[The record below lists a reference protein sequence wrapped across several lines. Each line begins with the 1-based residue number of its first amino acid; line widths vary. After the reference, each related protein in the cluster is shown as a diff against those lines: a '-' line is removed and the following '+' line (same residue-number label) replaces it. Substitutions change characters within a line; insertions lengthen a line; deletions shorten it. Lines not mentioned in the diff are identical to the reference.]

1 MDPEKRPPAMPQPPR
16 RPSAWWWLL
25 IVVVLLAWNLIAFM
39 TSHSAETVTLP
50 YSTFVQQVNAGDVSA
65 VTISGATITGTLKKA
80 YREKNHAYMTFSTA
94 YPAEVGDRGLLPLLE
109 THKVQ
114 VSVNPP
120 AQPWVGALIG
130 WLPLIAL
137 IAFFWWSMRRAG
149 QAPNSALSFGR
160 AKPQRY
166 QLDRSRI
173 TFDDVADAEE
183 AKAELQ
189 EEVDFLRHPAKY
201 HAIGARIPK
210 GILLAGPPGTGK
222 TLLARAVA
230 GEANVPFY
238 SLSASEFVEMFVGVG
253 ASRVRDLFKQAKE
266 TAPAIILVDELD
278 AVGRRRGAGIGTVN
292 DEREQTLNQLLGEL
306 DGFDQRTNIIVM
318 AATNRPDVLDPA
330 LLRPGRFDR
339 QIVIPLPDR
348 RGREAIL
355 RIHTRNIRL
364 SDDVDLNIIAA
375 GSIGMSGAELEN
387 VCNEAALGA
396 ARRNQTMVSMYDFD
410 EALDRL
416 RLGAAHR
423 QVVDPEDLRIVAY
436 HEAGHTLVAWLTQGA
451 DPVRKVTIVAH
462 GMALGLTEQLPGQER
477 RNLSQSYL
485 KARLTVCLGGRVA
498 EELVFGDI
506 TTGAENDLVQAT
518 KMARQMVTTWGMGS
532 VGLLAYESHE
542 AQPFLG
548 YELASNR
555 EYSEATAA
563 RIDSDMQRLIDE
575 AHEAARR
582 VLDGARPQLDEIV
595 KILLE
600 EETVTATTLAHILGP
615 QRSKPAS
622 QKTVVVPAPKPPP
635 SETTVPTQTENPQAI
650 SG

>member
-1 MDPEKRPPAMPQPPR
+1 MDPKNREQRSPLLQQQPR
-16 RPSAWWWLL
+16 RPAAWWWAI
-25 IVVVLLAWNLIAFM
+25 IVAVLLAWNLIAFLSSRS
-39 TSHSAETVTLP
+39 TEIVTLP
-50 YSTFVQQVNAGDVSA
+50 YSTFVQQVNAGDVTA
-65 VTISGATITGTLKKA
+65 VTISGTAITGTFK
-80 YREKNHAYMTFSTA
+80 HAYHEKKQAYTAFSTS
-94 YPAEVGDRGLLPLLE
+94 YPAQVGDRSLLPLLE
-109 THKVQ
+109 RHKVQ
-114 VSVNPP
+114 VTANPP
-120 AQPWVGALIG
+120 AQPWLAALIG
-130 WLPLIAL
+130 WLPLIA
-137 IAFFWWSMRRAG
+137 IIGFFWWSMRRAG
-149 QAPNSALSFGR
+149 QGPSSAMSFGR

-166 QLDRSRI
+166 QPDRTRV

-183 AKAELQ
+183 AKVELQ

-210 GILLAGPPGTGK
+210 GILLVGPPGTGK

-266 TAPAIILVDELD
+266 SAPAIIFVDELD

-306 DGFDQRTNIIVM
+306 DGFDPRVNIIVM

-339 QIVIPLPDR
+339 QVTIPLPDR

-355 RIHTRNIRL
+355 RIHSRNIR
-364 SDDVDLNIIAA
+364 SAEDVDLNVIAA
-375 GSIGMSGAELEN
+375 QSIGMSGAELEN

-396 ARRNQTMVSMYDFD
+396 ARRNQTTVSMYDFE

-423 QVVDPEDLRIVAY
+423 QAVDPEDLRIVAY
-436 HEAGHTLVAWLTQGA
+436 HEAGHTLVAWLTPGA

-462 GMALGLTEQLPGQER
+462 GMALGATEQLPGQER
-477 RNLSQSYL
+477 RNLSESYL

-498 EELVFGDI
+498 EELVFGDV

-548 YELASNR
+548 YELASQR

-563 RIDSDMQRLIDE
+563 RIDSDMRRLIDDAHQE
-575 AHEAARR
+575 AKD
-582 VLDGARPQLDEIV
+582 LLTGARPQLDEIV

-600 EETVTATTLAHILGP
+600 EETVTATTLAQILGP
-615 QRSKPAS
+615 QRSKAAS
-622 QKTVVVPAPKPPP
+622 TKTVVVPAPSPPDGK
-635 SETTVPTQTENPQAI
+635 PQAI

>member
-1 MDPEKRPPAMPQPPR
+1 MNPQNRNDRQPALQPH
-16 RPSAWWWLL
+16 RPSAWWWL
-25 IVVVLLAWNLIAFM
+25 IVVAVLLGWNLIAFVS
-39 TSHSAETVTLP
+39 SHSTEIVSLP
-50 YSTFVQQVNAGDVSA
+50 YSTFVQKVKSGDVTA
-65 VTISGATITGTLKKA
+65 VTISDATITGTLK
-80 YREKNHAYMTFSTA
+80 HAYKEKKRSYTEFSTA
-94 YPAEVGDRGLLPLLE
+94 YPTAVRDASLMPELE
-109 THKVQ
+109 AHHVRIT
-114 VSVNPP
+114 VNPP
-120 AQPWVGALIG
+120 AQPWVGALVG

-137 IAFFWWSMRRAG
+137 VAFFWWSMRRAG
-149 QAPNSALSFGR
+149 QGPSNALSFGR

-166 QLDRSRI
+166 QLDRTRV

-210 GILLAGPPGTGK
+210 GILLCGPPGTGK
-222 TLLARAVA
+222 TLMARAVA

-266 TAPAIILVDELD
+266 TAPAIIFVDELD

-306 DGFDQRTNIIVM
+306 DGFDPRVNIIVM

-339 QIVIPLPDR
+339 QVTIPLPDR

-355 RIHTRNIRL
+355 RIHTRHIRL
-364 SDDVDLNIIAA
+364 DADVDLNVIAA
-375 GSIGMSGAELEN
+375 SSIGMSGAELEN

-396 ARRNQTMVSMYDFD
+396 ARRNQTSVSMYDFE

-423 QVVDPEDLRIVAY
+423 QVVDPEDLKIVAY
-436 HEAGHTLVAWLTQGA
+436 HEAGHTLVAWLSPGA

-462 GMALGLTEQLPGQER
+462 GMALGATEQLPGQER

-498 EELVFGDI
+498 EELVFGDV

-542 AQPFLG
+542 SQPFLG
-548 YELASNR
+548 YELASQR
-555 EYSEATAA
+555 EYSDATAA
-563 RIDSDMQRLIDE
+563 RIDSDMRRLIDE
-575 AHEAARR
+575 AHEEAKRI
-582 VLDGARPQLDEIV
+582 LTGARPQLDEVV

-600 EETVTATTLAHILGP
+600 EETVTATTLAQILGP
-615 QRSKPAS
+615 QRSKAAS
-622 QKTVVVPAPKPPP
+622 QKTV
-635 SETTVPTQTENPQAI
+635 TVPVPSPNGQTVTAQTEKPQAI

>member
-1 MDPEKRPPAMPQPPR
+1 MDSENRAQQQQPR
-16 RPSAWWWLL
+16 RPSAWWWLI
-25 IVVVLLAWNLIAFM
+25 IVAVLLAWNLIAFV
-39 TSHSAETVTLP
+39 SSRASETVTLP
-50 YSTFVQQVNAGDVSA
+50 YSTFIHEINAGDVTA
-65 VTISGATITGTLKKA
+65 VTISGPTITGTLKHP
-80 YREKNHAYMTFSTA
+80 YRQKNHSYLAFSTA
-94 YPAEVGDRGLLPLLE
+94 YPTQVGDRSLMPLLE
-109 THKVQ
+109 SHNVQ
-114 VSVNPP
+114 ITVNPP

-130 WLPLIAL
+130 WLPLLAIL
-137 IAFFWWSMRRAG
+137 GFFLWSMRRAG
-149 QAPNSALSFGR
+149 QGPSNAMSFGR

-166 QLDRSRI
+166 QLDRTRV
-173 TFDDVADAEE
+173 TFEDVADAEE

-210 GILLAGPPGTGK
+210 GILLCGPPGTGK

-266 TAPAIILVDELD
+266 TAPAIIFVDELD

-339 QIVIPLPDR
+339 QVTIGLPDR

-355 RIHTRNIRL
+355 RIHSRNMRL
-364 SDDVDLNIIAA
+364 DPDVDLNVVAA
-375 GSIGMSGAELEN
+375 QSIGMSGAELEN

-396 ARRNQTMVSMYDFD
+396 ARRNQTTISMYDFE

-423 QVVDPEDLRIVAY
+423 TAVDPEDLKIVAY
-436 HEAGHTLVAWLTQGA
+436 HEAGHTLVAWLTPGA

-462 GMALGLTEQLPGQER
+462 GMALGATEQLPGQER

-498 EELVFGDI
+498 EELVFGDV

-518 KMARQMVTTWGMGS
+518 KMARHMVTTWGMGS

-542 AQPFLG
+542 SQPFLG

-555 EYSEATAA
+555 EYSDATAA

-575 AHEAARR
+575 AHEEAKR
-582 VLDGARPQLDEIV
+582 VLTGARPQLDEIV

-600 EETVTATTLAHILGP
+600 EETVTATTLAHVLGP

-622 QKTVVVPAPKPPP
+622 QKEVIVPAPSPNGQP
-635 SETTVPTQTENPQAI
+635 VATQTEKPQAI